1 MWSWYTS
8 VYGGVNFRPQIV
20 HSHLSI
26 DISNYRPGSYNT
38 WVNCHKTSALLYS
51 LYRLLVRITGESSC
65 AIQFDFLNQGPQVV
79 YLWHGI
85 DGAINILLM
94 RDLQDARYKTFLS
107 MGGKNKYFR
116 QLTCTQKIYPLLSW
130 EFLPVDQAGTAFSLL
145 YTYKFSQIQE
155 MNTPFMIQFRLRFH
169 PRIKEKKIEKIPVE
183 YI

>member
-38 WVNCHKTSALLYS
+38 SVNCHKTSALLYS

-65 AIQFDFLNQGPQVV
+65 AIQFDFLNQGPQDV

-94 RDLQDARYKTFLS
+94 RDLRDARFRWEDKTNISDNWLVRRKYIHSSPENFYLSTKPELPFLFFTYTRVNTS
-107 MGGKNKYFR
+107 SHIFKKW
-116 QLTCTQKIYPLLSW
+116 IHLSW
-130 EFLPVDQAGTAFSLL
+130 FNSDLGF
-145 YTYKFSQIQE
+145 
-155 MNTPFMIQFRLRFH
+155 
-169 PRIKEKKIEKIPVE
+169 IPVSRKKRSKKSP
-183 YI
+183 

>member
-8 VYGGVNFRPQIV
+8 VYGGVNFRSQIV

-38 WVNCHKTSALLYS
+38 WVNCHKTPALYT

-65 AIQFDFLNQGPQVV
+65 AIQFDFLNQGPQDV

-145 YTYKFSQIQE
+145 YTYTRV
-155 MNTPFMIQFRLRFH
+155 NTSSHRF
-169 PRIKEKKIEKIPVE
+169 KKWIHLSWFNSDLGFIPVSRKKRSKKSP
-183 YI
+183 